1 MVLTVLK
8 ELRNVLAHSGDRDLG
23 HFDGL
28 PIEILGF

>member
-8 ELRNVLAHSGDRDLG
+8 ELRDVLAHSGDRDLR

-28 PIEILGF
+28 PIEI